1 MTMSP
6 HEVQAY
12 VLTYLEAMECQIMER
27 SPAHVTVKLSPEA
40 DKALTN
46 RPYYWGFVERTG
58 APAETMSFTFV
69 FDPDGHQQAMEAAE
83 AEAKAAQTAAPVSPG
98 NAGAEGATDS
108 GSQAEAPKDT
118 ILGRY
123 FGIVPSLPQ
132 LGPGRI
138 LKEDV
143 VYGSRR
149 LQQIFTAAR
158 EGGAFVNLFEQA
170 AKRQLRATAP
180 AVYEPWLGVCFKV
193 EFACDLKREELHF
206 LGISLR
212 TGEIIE
218 KFGSKLNRR
227 DLSPRLAENMHVQT
241 AKVSLVDAGIAL
253 ETHLTNHLLQLD
265 YSWAEKAKERL
276 DLELAVVDAYYEA
289 VLREDTPE
297 VDIDAS
303 SSSVSDSEV
312 SSPIQD
318 QDKPLSGGIQSSHL
332 GHSRIPPSPLHSV
345 GPIGMTLG
353 SDVELAAE
361 SAVQVEMEPDPEQEK
376 AKQAILDREAMKLQY
391 ETRRTEM
398 IWQYEPKVKVIA
410 INSGMFHLR

>member
-12 VLTYLEAMECQIMER
+12 VLTYLEALDCQIMER

-58 APAETMSFTFV
+58 APAETMSFTFI
-69 FDPDGHQQAMEAAE
+69 FDPDSYQQITEA
-83 AEAKAAQTAAPVSPG
+83 AEAKAAQASPPVVPHPAGTNGLNNG
-98 NAGAEGATDS
+98 NPQGEP
-108 GSQAEAPKDT
+108 PKET

-123 FGIVPSLPQ
+123 FGITPSLPQ

-138 LKEDV
+138 LREEV

-149 LQQIFTAAR
+149 LQQIFGAAR

-212 TGEIIE
+212 SGEIID
-218 KFGSKLNRR
+218 KFGTKLNRR

-241 AKVSLVDAGIAL
+241 AKVSLADAGAAL
-253 ETHLTNHLLQLD
+253 ESHLTNRLLELD
-265 YSWAEKAKERL
+265 YSWAEKAQERL
-276 DLELAVVDAYYEA
+276 DLELDVLDTYYEA

-297 VDIDAS
+297 VEPTGNTASGTENVHSNRTSPVPPNNVLDISKAKSIGADA
-303 SSSVSDSEV
+303 
-312 SSPIQD
+312 
-318 QDKPLSGGIQSSHL
+318 
-332 GHSRIPPSPLHSV
+332 
-345 GPIGMTLG
+345 
-353 SDVELAAE
+353 ELAAE
-361 SAVQVEMEPDPEQEK
+361 AIVPIDTETETEEEK
-376 AKQAILDREAMKLQY
+376 AKQAVMDREAMKLQY

-398 IWQYEPKVKVIA
+398 IWQYEPKVKVTA

>member
-12 VLTYLEAMECQIMER
+12 VLTYLEALDCQIMER

-58 APAETMSFTFV
+58 APAETMSFTFI
-69 FDPDGHQQAMEAAE
+69 FDPDSYQQAIEAAE
-83 AEAKAAQTAAPVSPG
+83 AKVAQASPPVVPNPDGTNRVANGSPQV
-98 NAGAEGATDS
+98 EP
-108 GSQAEAPKDT
+108 PKET

-123 FGIVPSLPQ
+123 FGITPSLPQ

-138 LKEDV
+138 LREEV

-149 LQQIFTAAR
+149 LQQIFGAAR

-212 TGEIIE
+212 SGEIIE
-218 KFGSKLNRR
+218 KFGTKLNRR

-241 AKVSLVDAGIAL
+241 AKVSLLDAGAAL
-253 ETHLTNHLLQLD
+253 ESHLTNRLLELD
-265 YSWAEKAKERL
+265 YSWAEKAQERL
-276 DLELAVVDAYYEA
+276 DLELDVLDTYYEA

-297 VDIDAS
+297 VESPGNIISDTENVQSDRTPPAPLKKVLDITNA
-303 SSSVSDSEV
+303 
-312 SSPIQD
+312 
-318 QDKPLSGGIQSSHL
+318 K
-332 GHSRIPPSPLHSV
+332 
-345 GPIGMTLG
+345 PIGA
-353 SDVELAAE
+353 DVELAAE
-361 SAVQVEMEPDPEQEK
+361 AAVPIDSETDAEEEK
-376 AKQAILDREAMKLQY
+376 AKQAVIDREAMKLQY

-398 IWQYEPKVKVIA
+398 IWQYEPKVKVTA
-410 INSGMFHLR
+410 ISSGMFHLR

>member
-12 VLTYLEAMECQIMER
+12 VLTYLETLDCQIMER

-69 FDPDGHQQAMEAAE
+69 FDPDAYQQALEAE
-83 AEAKAAQTAAPVSPG
+83 EAKAAQLAPPASPG
-98 NAGAEGATDS
+98 VGTP
-108 GSQAEAPKDT
+108 EAPKDT

-149 LQQIFTAAR
+149 LQQIFNAAR

-193 EFACDLKREELHF
+193 EFACDLKKEELHF
-206 LGISLR
+206 IGISLR
-212 TGEIIE
+212 TGEIVE

-241 AKVSLVDAGIAL
+241 AKVSLADAGAAL
-253 ETHLTNHLLQLD
+253 ESHLTNRLLELD

-276 DLELAVVDAYYEA
+276 DLELAVVDTYYEA

-297 VDIDAS
+297 VDVDTTSAS
-303 SSSVSDSEV
+303 STDGSSTDQEHSGTG
-312 SSPIQD
+312 SSAPIQTSR
-318 QDKPLSGGIQSSHL
+318 SGP
-332 GHSRIPPSPLHSV
+332 SRIQNARLQSLEPTGV
-345 GPIGMTLG
+345 NIG

-361 SAVQVEMEPDPEQEK
+361 AAVQAEPETDPEQEK
-376 AKQAILDREAMKLQY
+376 ARQAVMDREAMKLQY

-398 IWQYEPKVKVIA
+398 IWQYEPKVKVTA
-410 INSGMFHLR
+410 ISSGMFHLR

>member
-12 VLTYLEAMECQIMER
+12 VLTYLETLDCQIMER

-69 FDPDGHQQAMEAAE
+69 FDPDAHQQALEAE
-83 AEAKAAQTAAPVSPG
+83 EAKAAQLAPPTSPG
-98 NAGAEGATDS
+98 TGTP
-108 GSQAEAPKDT
+108 EAPKDT

-149 LQQIFTAAR
+149 LQQIFNAAR

-193 EFACDLKREELHF
+193 EFACDLKKEELHF
-206 LGISLR
+206 IGISLR
-212 TGEIIE
+212 TGEIVE

-241 AKVSLVDAGIAL
+241 AKVSLADAGAAL
-253 ETHLTNHLLQLD
+253 ESHLTNRLLELD

-276 DLELAVVDAYYEA
+276 DLELAVVDTYYEA

-297 VDIDAS
+297 VDVDTTSAS
-303 SSSVSDSEV
+303 STDGSSTDQEHAGTGP
-312 SSPIQD
+312 SSQIQTSR
-318 QDKPLSGGIQSSHL
+318 SGPTRIQKAHL
-332 GHSRIPPSPLHSV
+332 QPVESTGV
-345 GPIGMTLG
+345 MIGA
-353 SDVELAAE
+353 DVELAAE
-361 SAVQVEMEPDPEQEK
+361 AAVQAEPETDPEQEK
-376 AKQAILDREAMKLQY
+376 ARQAVLDREAMKLQY

-398 IWQYEPKVKVIA
+398 IWQYEPKVKVTA
-410 INSGMFHLR
+410 ISSGMFHLR

>member
-12 VLTYLEAMECQIMER
+12 VLTYLESLDCQIMER

-58 APAETMSFTFV
+58 APAETMSFTFI
-69 FDPDGHQQAMEAAE
+69 FDPDSYQQAIEA
-83 AEAKAAQTAAPVSPG
+83 AEAKAAQTSPPVVTDPAGTNGVTNGNTPG
-98 NAGAEGATDS
+98 EP
-108 GSQAEAPKDT
+108 PKDT

-123 FGIVPSLPQ
+123 FGITPSLPQ

-138 LKEDV
+138 LREEV

-149 LQQIFTAAR
+149 LQQIFGAAR

-212 TGEIIE
+212 SGEIIE
-218 KFGSKLNRR
+218 KFGTKLNRR

-241 AKVSLVDAGIAL
+241 AKVSLSDAGAAL
-253 ETHLTNHLLQLD
+253 ESHLTNRLQKLD
-265 YSWAEKAKERL
+265 YSWAEKAQERL
-276 DLELAVVDAYYEA
+276 DLELDVLDTYYEA

-297 VDIDAS
+297 VESTGNITSDTENVHSDRTPPAPLKKVVDINNA
-303 SSSVSDSEV
+303 
-312 SSPIQD
+312 
-318 QDKPLSGGIQSSHL
+318 K
-332 GHSRIPPSPLHSV
+332 
-345 GPIGMTLG
+345 PIGA
-353 SDVELAAE
+353 DVELAAE
-361 SAVQVEMEPDPEQEK
+361 AAVPIDTETDAEEEK
-376 AKQAILDREAMKLQY
+376 AKQAVMDREAMKLQY

-398 IWQYEPKVKVIA
+398 IWQYEPKVKVTA
-410 INSGMFHLR
+410 ISSGMFHLR

>member
-12 VLTYLEAMECQIMER
+12 VLTYLETLDCQIMER

-69 FDPDGHQQAMEAAE
+69 FDPDAHQQALEA
-83 AEAKAAQTAAPVSPG
+83 AEAKAAQSAPPG
-98 NAGAEGATDS
+98 GTNVG
-108 GSQAEAPKDT
+108 AEAPKDT

-149 LQQIFTAAR
+149 LQQIFNAAR
-158 EGGAFVNLFEQA
+158 EGGAYVNLFEQA
-170 AKRQLRATAP
+170 AKRQLRATEP
-180 AVYEPWLGVCFKV
+180 TVYEPWLGVCFKV
-193 EFACDLKREELHF
+193 EFACDLKKEELHF
-206 LGISLR
+206 IGISLR

-241 AKVSLVDAGIAL
+241 AKISLADAGAAL
-253 ETHLTNHLLQLD
+253 ESHLTNRLLQLD
-265 YSWAEKAKERL
+265 YSWAEMAKERL
-276 DLELAVVDAYYEA
+276 DLELAVVDTYYEA

-297 VDIDAS
+297 VEADRL
-303 SSSVSDSEV
+303 SDSSREDHA
-312 SSPIQD
+312 S
-318 QDKPLSGGIQSSHL
+318 DK
-332 GHSRIPPSPLHSV
+332 V
-345 GPIGMTLG
+345 GVMSG

-361 SAVQVEMEPDPEQEK
+361 SAVQAETEPEPETDPEQDK
-376 AKQAILDREAMKLQY
+376 ARQAVMDREAMKLQY

-398 IWQYEPKVKVIA
+398 IWQYEPKVKVTA
-410 INSGMFHLR
+410 ISSGMFHLR

>member
-12 VLTYLEAMECQIMER
+12 VLTYLEALDCQIMER

-58 APAETMSFTFV
+58 APAETMSFTFI
-69 FDPDGHQQAMEAAE
+69 FDPDSYQQAIEAAE
-83 AEAKAAQTAAPVSPG
+83 AKVAQASPPVVPNPAGTNGVTNG
-98 NAGAEGATDS
+98 NTQGEP
-108 GSQAEAPKDT
+108 PKET

-123 FGIVPSLPQ
+123 FGITPSLPQ

-138 LKEDV
+138 LREEV

-149 LQQIFTAAR
+149 LQQIFGAAR

-170 AKRQLRATAP
+170 AKRQLRAAAP

-212 TGEIIE
+212 SGEIIE
-218 KFGSKLNRR
+218 KFGTKLNRR

-241 AKVSLVDAGIAL
+241 AKVSLVDAGAAL
-253 ETHLTNHLLQLD
+253 ESHLTNRLLELD
-265 YSWAEKAKERL
+265 YSWAEKAQERL
-276 DLELAVVDAYYEA
+276 DLELDVLDTYYEA

-297 VDIDAS
+297 VESTSNTASGMENVHSNRTPPAPLKKVLDITNA
-303 SSSVSDSEV
+303 
-312 SSPIQD
+312 
-318 QDKPLSGGIQSSHL
+318 K
-332 GHSRIPPSPLHSV
+332 
-345 GPIGMTLG
+345 PIGA
-353 SDVELAAE
+353 DAELAAE
-361 SAVQVEMEPDPEQEK
+361 AVVPIDTETEAEEK
-376 AKQAILDREAMKLQY
+376 AKQAVIDREAMKLQY

-398 IWQYEPKVKVIA
+398 IWQYEPKVKVTA
-410 INSGMFHLR
+410 ISSGMFHLR

>member
-6 HEVQAY
+6 HEIQAY
-12 VLTYLEAMECQIMER
+12 VLTYLEALDCQIIER

-69 FDPDGHQQAMEAAE
+69 FDPEAYKLATEAAE
-83 AEAKAAQTAAPVSPG
+83 ATA
-98 NAGAEGATDS
+98 
-108 GSQAEAPKDT
+108 SQANSSVGSGAASGGTSTSTPGTEPAKET

-123 FGIVPSLPQ
+123 FGITPSLPQ

-138 LKEDV
+138 LREDV

-149 LQQIFTAAR
+149 LQQIFDAAR

-212 TGEIIE
+212 SGEIIE
-218 KFGSKLNRR
+218 QFGAKLNRR
-227 DLSPRLAENMHVQT
+227 DLSPRLAENMHAQAAKISLST
-241 AKVSLVDAGIAL
+241 AGAAL
-253 ETHLTNHLLQLD
+253 ESHLTNHLLQLD
-265 YSWAEKAKERL
+265 YGWAEQAKERL
-276 DLELAVVDAYYEA
+276 ALELDVVDTYYEA
-289 VLREDTPE
+289 VLREDMPEVETTSTTDANIQYVSSTPE
-297 VDIDAS
+297 
-303 SSSVSDSEV
+303 
-312 SSPIQD
+312 
-318 QDKPLSGGIQSSHL
+318 
-332 GHSRIPPSPLHSV
+332 PSPLRTNVPTDDV
-345 GPIGMTLG
+345 GTNNRIRE
-353 SDVELAAE
+353 DVEMAAE
-361 SAVQVEMEPDPEQEK
+361 PAIPLETEIDPEQEK
-376 AKQAILDREAMKLQY
+376 AKQAVIDREAMKLQY

-398 IWQYEPKVKVIA
+398 IWQYEPKVKVSVIS
-410 INSGMFHLR
+410 SGMFHLR

>member
-12 VLTYLEAMECQIMER
+12 VLTYLEALDCQIMER

-58 APAETMSFTFV
+58 APAETMSFTFI
-69 FDPDGHQQAMEAAE
+69 FDPDSYQQAIEA
-83 AEAKAAQTAAPVSPG
+83 AEAKAAQASP
-98 NAGAEGATDS
+98 NATETNGITN
-108 GSQAEAPKDT
+108 GSPQGEPPKET

-123 FGIVPSLPQ
+123 FGITPSLPQ

-138 LKEDV
+138 LREEV

-149 LQQIFTAAR
+149 LQQIFGAAR

-212 TGEIIE
+212 SGEIIE
-218 KFGSKLNRR
+218 KFGTKLNRR

-241 AKVSLVDAGIAL
+241 AKVSIFDAGAAL
-253 ETHLTNHLLQLD
+253 ESHLTNRLLELD
-265 YSWAEKAKERL
+265 YSWAEKAQERL
-276 DLELAVVDAYYEA
+276 DLELDVLDTYYEA

-297 VDIDAS
+297 VESPGKITSDTENVHSNRTPPVPLKKVLDITNA
-303 SSSVSDSEV
+303 
-312 SSPIQD
+312 
-318 QDKPLSGGIQSSHL
+318 K
-332 GHSRIPPSPLHSV
+332 
-345 GPIGMTLG
+345 PIGA
-353 SDVELAAE
+353 DVELAAE
-361 SAVQVEMEPDPEQEK
+361 AAVPIESETDAEEEK
-376 AKQAILDREAMKLQY
+376 TKQAVIDREAMKLQY

-398 IWQYEPKVKVIA
+398 IWQYEPKVKVTA
-410 INSGMFHLR
+410 ISSGMFHLR

>member
-12 VLTYLEAMECQIMER
+12 VLTYLETLDCQIMER

-69 FDPDGHQQAMEAAE
+69 FDPDAYQQALEAE
-83 AEAKAAQTAAPVSPG
+83 EAKAAQLAPPASPG
-98 NAGAEGATDS
+98 AGTP
-108 GSQAEAPKDT
+108 EAPKDT

-149 LQQIFTAAR
+149 LQQIFNAAR

-193 EFACDLKREELHF
+193 EFACDLKKEELHF
-206 LGISLR
+206 IGISLR
-212 TGEIIE
+212 TGEIVE

-241 AKVSLVDAGIAL
+241 AKISLADAGAAL
-253 ETHLTNHLLQLD
+253 ESHLTNHLLELD

-276 DLELAVVDAYYEA
+276 DLELAVVDTYYEA

-297 VDIDAS
+297 VDVDTTSAS
-303 SSSVSDSEV
+303 STGGSSTEQEHAASGPSAQIQTSR
-312 SSPIQD
+312 SSP
-318 QDKPLSGGIQSSHL
+318 
-332 GHSRIPPSPLHSV
+332 SRIQNARLQSV
-345 GPIGMTLG
+345 QPTGVTIG

-361 SAVQVEMEPDPEQEK
+361 AAVQAEPETDPEQDK
-376 AKQAILDREAMKLQY
+376 ARQAVMDREAMKLQY

-398 IWQYEPKVKVIA
+398 IWQYEPKVKVTA
-410 INSGMFHLR
+410 ISSGMFHLR

>member
-12 VLTYLEAMECQIMER
+12 VLTYLESLDCQIMER

-58 APAETMSFTFV
+58 APAETMSFTFI
-69 FDPDGHQQAMEAAE
+69 FDPDSYQQAIEA
-83 AEAKAAQTAAPVSPG
+83 AEAKAAQTSPPVVTDPAGTNGVTNGNTPG
-98 NAGAEGATDS
+98 EP
-108 GSQAEAPKDT
+108 PKDT

-123 FGIVPSLPQ
+123 FGITPSLPQ

-138 LKEDV
+138 LREDV

-149 LQQIFTAAR
+149 LQQIFGAAR

-212 TGEIIE
+212 SGEIIE
-218 KFGSKLNRR
+218 KFGTKLNRR

-241 AKVSLVDAGIAL
+241 AKVSLSDAGAAL
-253 ETHLTNHLLQLD
+253 ESHLTNRLQKLD
-265 YSWAEKAKERL
+265 YSWAEKAQERL
-276 DLELAVVDAYYEA
+276 DLELDVLDTYYEA

-297 VDIDAS
+297 VESPGNITSVTENENVHSDRTPPAPLKKVVDIKNA
-303 SSSVSDSEV
+303 
-312 SSPIQD
+312 
-318 QDKPLSGGIQSSHL
+318 K
-332 GHSRIPPSPLHSV
+332 
-345 GPIGMTLG
+345 PIGA
-353 SDVELAAE
+353 DVELAAE
-361 SAVQVEMEPDPEQEK
+361 AAVPIDTETDAEEEK
-376 AKQAILDREAMKLQY
+376 AKQAVMDREAMKLQY

-398 IWQYEPKVKVIA
+398 IWQYEPKVKVTA
-410 INSGMFHLR
+410 ISSGMFHLR

>member
-12 VLTYLEAMECQIMER
+12 VLTYLETLDCQIMER

-69 FDPDGHQQAMEAAE
+69 FDPDAYQQALEAE
-83 AEAKAAQTAAPVSPG
+83 EAKAAQLAPPASPG
-98 NAGAEGATDS
+98 AGPGTP
-108 GSQAEAPKDT
+108 EAPKET

-149 LQQIFTAAR
+149 LQQIFNAAR

-193 EFACDLKREELHF
+193 EFACDLKKEELHF
-206 LGISLR
+206 IGISLR
-212 TGEIIE
+212 TGEIVE

-241 AKVSLVDAGIAL
+241 AKVSIADAGAAL
-253 ETHLTNHLLQLD
+253 ESHLTNRLLQLD

-276 DLELAVVDAYYEA
+276 DLELAVVDTYYEA

-297 VDIDAS
+297 VEVETTSAS
-303 SSSVSDSEV
+303 STDSSLTDQEHAGIRPSA
-312 SSPIQD
+312 PIQTS
-318 QDKPLSGGIQSSHL
+318 QSGPTRIQNA
-332 GHSRIPPSPLHSV
+332 RLHPV
-345 GPIGMTLG
+345 EPTGVTIG

-361 SAVQVEMEPDPEQEK
+361 AAVQAEPETDPEQDK
-376 AKQAILDREAMKLQY
+376 AHQAAMDREAMKLQY
-391 ETRRTEM
+391 DTRRTEM
-398 IWQYEPKVKVIA
+398 IWQYEPKVKVTA
-410 INSGMFHLR
+410 ISSGMFHLR

>member
-1 MTMSP
+1 MTMTP

-12 VLTYLEAMECQIMER
+12 VLTYLEALDCQIMER

-58 APAETMSFTFV
+58 APAETMSFTFI
-69 FDPDGHQQAMEAAE
+69 FDPDSYQQAIEAAE
-83 AEAKAAQTAAPVSPG
+83 AKTAQASPDTAQT
-98 NAGAEGATDS
+98 NGATNGNPQS
-108 GSQAEAPKDT
+108 EPPKET

-123 FGIVPSLPQ
+123 FGITPSMPL

-138 LKEDV
+138 LREEV

-149 LQQIFTAAR
+149 LQQIFGAAR

-212 TGEIIE
+212 SGEIIE
-218 KFGSKLNRR
+218 KFGTKLNRR

-241 AKVSLVDAGIAL
+241 AKVSLSDAGAAL
-253 ETHLTNHLLQLD
+253 ESHLTNRLLELD
-265 YSWAEKAKERL
+265 YSWAEKAQERL
-276 DLELAVVDAYYEA
+276 DLELDVLDTYYEA

-297 VDIDAS
+297 V
-303 SSSVSDSEV
+303 E
-312 SSPIQD
+312 
-318 QDKPLSGGIQSSHL
+318 
-332 GHSRIPPSPLHSV
+332 PPSNTASGMESVHSNRTSPV
-345 GPIGMTLG
+345 ALKKVLDITNAKPIGTDM
-353 SDVELAAE
+353 ELAAE
-361 SAVQVEMEPDPEQEK
+361 AVVPIETETDAEEEK
-376 AKQAILDREAMKLQY
+376 AKQAVIDREAMKLQY

-398 IWQYEPKVKVIA
+398 IWQYEPKVKVTA
-410 INSGMFHLR
+410 ISSGMFHLR

>member
-12 VLTYLEAMECQIMER
+12 VLTYLETLDCQIMER

-69 FDPDGHQQAMEAAE
+69 FDPDAHQQALE
-83 AEAKAAQTAAPVSPG
+83 AEEAKVAQLAPPAPPGAGSP
-98 NAGAEGATDS
+98 
-108 GSQAEAPKDT
+108 EAPKDT

-138 LKEDV
+138 IKEDV

-149 LQQIFTAAR
+149 LQQIFNAAR

-206 LGISLR
+206 IGISLR
-212 TGEIIE
+212 TGEIVE

-241 AKVSLVDAGIAL
+241 AKISLADAGAAL
-253 ETHLTNHLLQLD
+253 ESHLTNRLLELD

-276 DLELAVVDAYYEA
+276 DLELAVVDTYYEA

-297 VDIDAS
+297 VDVDMTSAS
-303 SSSVSDSEV
+303 SMEESSTN
-312 SSPIQD
+312 QD
-318 QDKPLSGGIQSSHL
+318 QAGPSTHSQT
-332 GHSRIPPSPLHSV
+332 SRIGPSRIQNIHLQPIE
-345 GPIGMTLG
+345 PIGVTIG

-361 SAVQVEMEPDPEQEK
+361 AAVQAASETDPEQDK
-376 AKQAILDREAMKLQY
+376 ARQAVIDREAMKLQY

-398 IWQYEPKVKVIA
+398 IWQYEPKVKVTA
-410 INSGMFHLR
+410 ISSGMFHLR

>member
-12 VLTYLEAMECQIMER
+12 VLTYLETLDCQIMER

-69 FDPDGHQQAMEAAE
+69 FDPDAYQQALEA
-83 AEAKAAQTAAPVSPG
+83 AEAKAAQSAPTAGTSPG
-98 NAGAEGATDS
+98 T
-108 GSQAEAPKDT
+108 EAPKDT

-149 LQQIFTAAR
+149 LQQIFNAAR
-158 EGGAFVNLFEQA
+158 EGGAYVNLFEQA

-206 LGISLR
+206 IGISLR

-218 KFGSKLNRR
+218 KFGSKLNKR

-241 AKVSLVDAGIAL
+241 AKISLTDAGAAL
-253 ETHLTNHLLQLD
+253 ESHLTNRLLKLD

-276 DLELAVVDAYYEA
+276 DLELAVVDTYYEA

-297 VDIDAS
+297 VDADRL
-303 SSSVSDSEV
+303 SDSSREDKA
-312 SSPIQD
+312 SDKEEAGPSP
-318 QDKPLSGGIQSSHL
+318 H
-332 GHSRIPPSPLHSV
+332 IPPSRSGTSRIQNVHLQ
-345 GPIGMTLG
+345 PIELTGVMSG

-361 SAVQVEMEPDPEQEK
+361 SAVQAEIEPDTDPEQDK
-376 AKQAILDREAMKLQY
+376 ARQAVMDREAMKLQY

-398 IWQYEPKVKVIA
+398 IWQYEPKVKVTA
-410 INSGMFHLR
+410 ISSGMFHLR

>member
-12 VLTYLEAMECQIMER
+12 VLTYLEALDCQIMER

-58 APAETMSFTFV
+58 APAETMSFTFI
-69 FDPDGHQQAMEAAE
+69 FDPDSYQQAIEA
-83 AEAKAAQTAAPVSPG
+83 AEAKAAQASPNAAETNGVTNGSPQG
-98 NAGAEGATDS
+98 EP
-108 GSQAEAPKDT
+108 PKET

-123 FGIVPSLPQ
+123 FGITPSLPQ

-138 LKEDV
+138 LREEV

-149 LQQIFTAAR
+149 LQQIFGAAR

-212 TGEIIE
+212 SGEIIE
-218 KFGSKLNRR
+218 KFGTKLNRR

-241 AKVSLVDAGIAL
+241 AKVSLFDAGAAL
-253 ETHLTNHLLQLD
+253 ESHLTNRLQELD
-265 YSWAEKAKERL
+265 YSWAEKAQERL
-276 DLELAVVDAYYEA
+276 DLELDVLDTYYEA

-297 VDIDAS
+297 VESPVNIASDTENIHSNRTPPAPLKKVLDITNA
-303 SSSVSDSEV
+303 
-312 SSPIQD
+312 
-318 QDKPLSGGIQSSHL
+318 K
-332 GHSRIPPSPLHSV
+332 
-345 GPIGMTLG
+345 PIGA
-353 SDVELAAE
+353 DVELAAE
-361 SAVQVEMEPDPEQEK
+361 AAVPIDSETDAEEEK
-376 AKQAILDREAMKLQY
+376 AKQAVIDREAMKLQY

-398 IWQYEPKVKVIA
+398 IWQYEPKVKVTA
-410 INSGMFHLR
+410 ISSGMFHLR

>member
-12 VLTYLEAMECQIMER
+12 VLTYLETLDCQIMER

-69 FDPDGHQQAMEAAE
+69 FDSDAYQQALEAE
-83 AEAKAAQTAAPVSPG
+83 EAKAAQLAPPPSPG
-98 NAGAEGATDS
+98 AGTP
-108 GSQAEAPKDT
+108 EAPKET

-149 LQQIFTAAR
+149 LQQIFNAAR

-193 EFACDLKREELHF
+193 EFACDLKKEELHF
-206 LGISLR
+206 IGISLR
-212 TGEIIE
+212 TGEIVE

-241 AKVSLVDAGIAL
+241 AKVSLADAGAAL
-253 ETHLTNHLLQLD
+253 ESHLTNRLLELD

-276 DLELAVVDAYYEA
+276 DLELAVVDTYYEA

-297 VDIDAS
+297 VDVDTTSAS
-303 SSSVSDSEV
+303 STDGSSTDQEHAGTGPSAQ
-312 SSPIQD
+312 IQTSR
-318 QDKPLSGGIQSSHL
+318 SGP
-332 GHSRIPPSPLHSV
+332 SRIQNARLQSV
-345 GPIGMTLG
+345 EPTGVTIG

-361 SAVQVEMEPDPEQEK
+361 AAVQAEPETDPEQEK
-376 AKQAILDREAMKLQY
+376 ARQAVMDREAMKLQY

-398 IWQYEPKVKVIA
+398 IWQYEPKVKVTA
-410 INSGMFHLR
+410 ISSGMFHLR

>member
-12 VLTYLEAMECQIMER
+12 VLTYLEALDCQIMER

-58 APAETMSFTFV
+58 APAETMSFTFI
-69 FDPDGHQQAMEAAE
+69 FDPDSYQQAIEA
-83 AEAKAAQTAAPVSPG
+83 AEAKAAQASPSVVPDP
-98 NAGAEGATDS
+98 AGTNGVTN
-108 GSQAEAPKDT
+108 GSPQGEPPKET

-123 FGIVPSLPQ
+123 FGITPSLPQ

-138 LKEDV
+138 LREEV

-149 LQQIFTAAR
+149 LQQIFGAAR

-212 TGEIIE
+212 SGEIIE
-218 KFGSKLNRR
+218 KFGTKLNRR

-241 AKVSLVDAGIAL
+241 AKVSLFDAGAAL
-253 ETHLTNHLLQLD
+253 ESHLTNRLLELD
-265 YSWAEKAKERL
+265 YSWAEKAQERL
-276 DLELAVVDAYYEA
+276 DLELDVLDTYYEA

-297 VDIDAS
+297 VESTGNIAS
-303 SSSVSDSEV
+303 GTENVHSNHTPPVSL
-312 SSPIQD
+312 
-318 QDKPLSGGIQSSHL
+318 KPVIGITSANPL
-332 GHSRIPPSPLHSV
+332 GA
-345 GPIGMTLG
+345 
-353 SDVELAAE
+353 DVEFAAE
-361 SAVQVEMEPDPEQEK
+361 AAVPIDTETDAEEEK
-376 AKQAILDREAMKLQY
+376 AKQAVMDREAMKLQY

-398 IWQYEPKVKVIA
+398 IWQYEPKVKVTA
-410 INSGMFHLR
+410 ISSGMFHLR

>member
-12 VLTYLEAMECQIMER
+12 VLTYLEALDCQIMER

-58 APAETMSFTFV
+58 APAETMSFTFI
-69 FDPDGHQQAMEAAE
+69 FDPDSYQQAIEA
-83 AEAKAAQTAAPVSPG
+83 AEAKAAQASPNAAETNGVTNGSPQG
-98 NAGAEGATDS
+98 EP
-108 GSQAEAPKDT
+108 PKET

-123 FGIVPSLPQ
+123 FGITPSLPQ

-138 LKEDV
+138 LREEV

-149 LQQIFTAAR
+149 LQQIFGAAR

-212 TGEIIE
+212 SGEIIE
-218 KFGSKLNRR
+218 KFGTKLNRR

-241 AKVSLVDAGIAL
+241 AKVSLFDAGAAL
-253 ETHLTNHLLQLD
+253 ESHLTNRLLELD
-265 YSWAEKAKERL
+265 YSWAEKAQERL
-276 DLELAVVDAYYEA
+276 DLELDVLDTYYEA

-297 VDIDAS
+297 VESPVNITSDTENVHSNRTPPAPLKKVLDITNA
-303 SSSVSDSEV
+303 
-312 SSPIQD
+312 
-318 QDKPLSGGIQSSHL
+318 K
-332 GHSRIPPSPLHSV
+332 
-345 GPIGMTLG
+345 PIGA
-353 SDVELAAE
+353 DVELAAE
-361 SAVQVEMEPDPEQEK
+361 AAVPIDSETDAEEEK
-376 AKQAILDREAMKLQY
+376 AKQAVIDREAMKLQY

-398 IWQYEPKVKVIA
+398 IWQYEPKVKVTA
-410 INSGMFHLR
+410 ISSGMFHLR